1 MILMV
6 IARTYNYTLSKVKQF
21 ESTGQIH
28 LKVKNEQSKN
38 NSKKSLVGS
47 GSEIVYR
54 NRARTPY
61 KRRLLTQMDCYI
73 RGIPFE
79 FYKQISGRTLL

>member
-38 NSKKSLVGS
+38 NSKKSLVVS
-47 GSEIVYR
+47 
-54 NRARTPY
+54 
-61 KRRLLTQMDCYI
+61 Q
-73 RGIPFE
+73 
-79 FYKQISGRTLL
+79 